1 MKARLSGLPLSLH
14 PSSFILPMSLTL
26 DTPVLGLPQQ
36 GIARLGA
43 QTARR
48 LALAVANVSGA
59 RDASEVTVEDLLNY
73 LPMRYEDRS
82 NLARIE
88 SLRDGVEASLELY
101 VRVSGGFQVGKNR
114 GPKAPP
120 LYIFEVTAGDPE
132 RTGKPVVV
140 WWFVSGR
147 QAQRIVAYY
156 RQRFARGARFVAFGR
171 WEWDARR
178 NTFALR
184 LNKPD
189 ELEMLPG
196 TFTPPENALI
206 RLAEQGQTHDGP
218 NGAGFDAAG
227 ESGKT
232 GDARAPSDVRTSS
245 AASEG
250 GADEDEEVSDESADE
265 SSVDEPTDPALAAI
279 HVGRR
284 VPVYRKLGEF
294 RTKRLREIMHAVL
307 ARLGDEAFTET
318 LPAELI
324 KRQHLASRAD
334 AIRRIHF
341 PAEDAPLAEYERA
354 RSPAHLRLIFEEFFW
369 VALAIAIRRDER
381 VKEPKGALIEV
392 TPRARARILSVLP
405 FELTA
410 AQERAIARILEDMQS
425 DVPMNRLLQGDVGSG
440 KTAVALLS
448 MLAAME
454 NGYQAALMVPT
465 EILAEQHARNI
476 KRLLARTPFRVE
488 LLVGSLKAS
497 EKRRL
502 HKEIAAGEVHAVVG
516 THALIQEAVS
526 FGKLGLVVIDEQ
538 HRFGVLQ
545 RAALRERGFNPDV
558 LVMTAT
564 PIPRSLAMTVY
575 GDLDVSVIDELP
587 PGRTPVKTV
596 VVGED
601 KRAGVYKGIE
611 REVRAGR
618 QVYVVYPLVEESEK
632 MDLKDATRMYE
643 HLRDRV
649 FPVFAVGLLHG
660 KMKPSE
666 KEETMRRFVS
676 GEIQVLVATTVVEVG
691 VDVPNASVMIVEHA
705 ERFGLSQLHQ
715 LRGRVGRGAEQSY
728 CVLMSSERQTSV
740 AQQRL
745 GIMAETNDGFRIA
758 EKDLEL
764 RGPGEVMG
772 TRQSGVPTFRVGNLV
787 RDIQILEDAR
797 REAEHYLTTRR
808 HTRETSRLIERV
820 RADARFGLAAIG

>member
-1 MKARLSGLPLSLH
+1 
-14 PSSFILPMSLTL
+14 MSLAL
-26 DTPVLGLPQQ
+26 DIPLTQLAQQ

-43 QTARR
+43 QTTRK
-48 LALAVANVSGA
+48 LALALANVSGK

-101 VRVSGGFQVGKNR
+101 VRVAGGFQVGKNR

-147 QAQRIVAYY
+147 QAQRIIAYY
-156 RQRFARGARFVAFGR
+156 RQRFTRGARFIAFGK

-184 LNKPD
+184 LGKPD

-206 RLAEQGQTHDGP
+206 RLAEQQSQDG
-218 NGAGFDAAG
+218 AAQ
-227 ESGKT
+227 
-232 GDARAPSDVRTSS
+232 
-245 AASEG
+245 G
-250 GADEDEEVSDESADE
+250 GADSNGDAATQSARGGPDSEDDDGAEEESTDED
-265 SSVDEPTDPALAAI
+265 SVDEATDPSLAAI

-294 RTKRLREIMHAVL
+294 RTKRLREIVHAVL
-307 ARLGDEAFTET
+307 SRLDDEAFKET

-324 KRQHLASRAD
+324 ARQHLATRAD

-341 PAEDAPLAEYERA
+341 PSDDVPLAEYERA

-369 VALAIAIRRDER
+369 VALAIALRRDER
-381 VKEPKGALIEV
+381 VKEPKGAVIEV
-392 TPRARARILSVLP
+392 TPRVRERMLSVLP
-405 FELTA
+405 FSLTA
-410 AQERAIARILEDMQS
+410 AQERSVTRILEDMQS

-440 KTAVALLS
+440 KTVVALLA

-476 KRLLARTPFRVE
+476 KRLLAPTPYRVE
-488 LLVGSLKAS
+488 LLVGSLKAV

-502 HKEIAAGEVHAVVG
+502 HKDLAAGEIHAAVG
-516 THALIQEAVS
+516 THALIQESVS
-526 FGKLGLVVIDEQ
+526 FDKLGLVVIDEQ
-538 HRFGVLQ
+538 HRFGVMQ
-545 RAALRERGFNPDV
+545 RASLRERGFNPDV

-587 PGRTPVKTV
+587 PGRTPIKTV

-601 KRAGVYKGIE
+601 RRAGVYKGIE

-618 QVYVVYPLVEESEK
+618 QAYVVYPLVEESEK
-632 MDLKDATRMYE
+632 VDLKDATRMYE

-649 FPVFAVGLLHG
+649 FPHFAVGLLHG
-660 KMKPSE
+660 KMKASE
-666 KEETMRRFVS
+666 KEEVMRRFVA

-728 CVLMSSERQTSV
+728 CVLMASDKQTTV

-745 GIMAETNDGFRIA
+745 GIMEESSDGFRIA
-758 EKDLEL
+758 EKDLEI

-772 TRQSGVPTFRVGNLV
+772 TRQSGVPTFRIGNLV
-787 RDIQILEDAR
+787 RDLQILEEAR
-797 REAEHYLTTRR
+797 SEAEHYLTTRR
-808 HTRETSRLIERV
+808 RTRETSLLIERV

>member
-1 MKARLSGLPLSLH
+1 
-14 PSSFILPMSLTL
+14 MSLTL
-26 DTPVLGLPQQ
+26 DTPVLHLLEH

-43 QTARR
+43 QMSRR
-48 LALAVANVSGA
+48 LALALAHVAGKS
-59 RDASEVTVEDLLNY
+59 DAGEVTVEDLLNY

-82 NLARIE
+82 NMARIADLTE
-88 SLRDGVEASLELY
+88 GVEASLDLY
-101 VRVSGGFQVGKNR
+101 VRVAGGFQVGKNR

-120 LYIFEVTAGDPE
+120 LYIFEVTADDPE

-140 WWFVSGR
+140 KWFVSGR
-147 QAQRIVAYY
+147 QAGHIVAYHK
-156 RQRFARGARFVAFGR
+156 QRFQRGTRFIAFGK
-171 WEWDARR
+171 WEWDPRS
-178 NTFALR
+178 NGYALMVS
-184 LNKPD
+184 KPD
-189 ELEMLPG
+189 EQLEMLPG
-196 TFTPPENALI
+196 TYAPPENALI
-206 RLAEQGQTHDGP
+206 RLAEQAQ
-218 NGAGFDAAG
+218 
-227 ESGKT
+227 
-232 GDARAPSDVRTSS
+232 GDSDRDTLIK
-245 AASEG
+245 AEG
-250 GADEDEEVSDESADE
+250 VDEDDAVENDIDEV
-265 SSVDEPTDPALAAI
+265 TDPALAAI

-294 RTKRLREIMHAVL
+294 RTKRLREIVHAVL
-307 ARLGDEAFTET
+307 SKLDDAAFEET

-324 KRQHLASRAD
+324 ERQRLASRAD
-334 AIRRIHF
+334 ATRRIHF
-341 PAEDAPLAEYERA
+341 PSDDAPLAEYERA

-369 VALAIAIRRDER
+369 VALAIGLRRDER

-392 TPRARARILSVLP
+392 TPHVRERIMEVLP
-405 FELTA
+405 FTLTG
-410 AQERAIARILEDMQS
+410 AQERAVARILEDMQS

-440 KTAVALLS
+440 KTAVALLA

-454 NGYQAALMVPT
+454 NGYQAALMAPT
-465 EILAEQHARNI
+465 EILAEQHARNV
-476 KRLLARTPFRVE
+476 KRMLADTSHRVE
-488 LLVGSLKAS
+488 LLTGSLKAA

-502 HKEIAAGEVHAVVG
+502 QKDLAAGEIHAAVG
-516 THALIQEAVS
+516 THALIQEAVEFS
-526 FGKLGLVVIDEQ
+526 KLGLVVIDEQ

-587 PGRTPVKTV
+587 PGRTPIKTV
-596 VVGED
+596 VVGEE

-618 QVYVVYPLVEESEK
+618 QAYVVYPLVEESEK
-632 MDLKDATRMYE
+632 MDLKDATRMFE

-649 FPVFAVGLLHG
+649 FPHFTIGLIHG
-660 KMKPSE
+660 KMKPAE
-666 KEETMRRFVS
+666 KEEVMRLFVR
-676 GEIQVLVATTVVEVG
+676 GEIHVLVATTVVEVG
-691 VDVPNASVMIVEHA
+691 VDVPNASIMVVEHG

-728 CVLMSSERQTSV
+728 CVLMASDRQTSV

-745 GIMAETNDGFRIA
+745 GIMEETSDGFRIA
-758 EKDLEL
+758 EKDLEI

-787 RDIQILEDAR
+787 RDLHILEDAR
-797 REAEHYLTTRR
+797 READHYLTTRR
-808 HTRETSRLIERV
+808 HTRETSRLIARV

>member
-1 MKARLSGLPLSLH
+1 
-14 PSSFILPMSLTL
+14 MSLTL
-26 DTPVLGLPQQ
+26 DTPVLHLAEH
-36 GIARLGA
+36 GIARLGV
-43 QTARR
+43 QMSRR
-48 LALAVANVSGA
+48 LALALAHVAGKA
-59 RDASEVTVEDLLNY
+59 DAGEVTVEDLLNY

-82 NLARIE
+82 NMARIAD
-88 SLRDGVEASLELY
+88 LTDGVEASLDLY
-101 VRVSGGFQVGKNR
+101 VRVAGGFQVGKNR

-120 LYIFEVTAGDPE
+120 LYIFEVTASDPE

-140 WWFVSGR
+140 KWFVSGR
-147 QAQRIVAYY
+147 QAGRIVAYHK
-156 RQRFARGARFVAFGR
+156 QRFQRGARFVAFGK
-171 WEWDARR
+171 WEWEARS
-178 NTFALR
+178 NTYALM
-184 LNKPD
+184 LAKPD

-196 TFTPPENALI
+196 TYAPPENALI
-206 RLAEQGQTHDGP
+206 RLAEQAREDSDSGALINDG
-218 NGAGFDAAG
+218 
-227 ESGKT
+227 
-232 GDARAPSDVRTSS
+232 APAEVV
-245 AASEG
+245 
-250 GADEDEEVSDESADE
+250 EDEAVENG
-265 SSVDEPTDPALAAI
+265 VDEVTDPALAAI

-294 RTKRLREIMHAVL
+294 RTKRLREIVHAVL
-307 ARLGDEAFTET
+307 SKLDDAAFAET

-324 KRQHLASRAD
+324 ARQRLASRAD
-334 AIRRIHF
+334 ATRRIHF
-341 PAEDAPLAEYERA
+341 PVEDAPLAEYERA

-369 VALAIAIRRDER
+369 VALAIGLRRDER

-392 TPRARARILSVLP
+392 TPHVRERIMEVLP
-405 FELTA
+405 FTLTG
-410 AQERAIARILEDMQS
+410 AQERAVTRILEDMQS

-440 KTAVALLS
+440 KTAVALLA

-454 NGYQAALMVPT
+454 NGYQAALMAPT

-476 KRLLARTPFRVE
+476 KRMLAETPFRVE
-488 LLVGSLKAS
+488 LLTGSLKAA

-502 HKEIAAGEVHAVVG
+502 HKDLAAGEIHAAVG
-516 THALIQEAVS
+516 THALIQEAVEFS
-526 FGKLGLVVIDEQ
+526 KLGLVVIDEQ

-575 GDLDVSVIDELP
+575 GDLEVSVIDELP
-587 PGRTPVKTV
+587 PGRTPIKTV
-596 VVGED
+596 VVGEE

-618 QVYVVYPLVEESEK
+618 QAYVVYPLVEESEK

-649 FPVFAVGLLHG
+649 FPHFQIGLVHG
-660 KMKPSE
+660 KMKPAE
-666 KEETMRRFVS
+666 KEEVMRLFVS
-676 GEIQVLVATTVVEVG
+676 GETQVLVATTVVEVG
-691 VDVPNASVMIVEHA
+691 VDVPNASIMVVEHA

-728 CVLMSSERQTSV
+728 CVLLASDRQTSV

-745 GIMAETNDGFRIA
+745 GIMEETSDGFRIA
-758 EKDLEL
+758 ERDLEI

-787 RDIQILEDAR
+787 RDLHILEDAR
-797 REAEHYLTTRR
+797 READHYLTTRR
-808 HTRETSRLIERV
+808 HTRETSRLIARV
-820 RADARFGLAAIG
+820 RADARFGLAVIG

>member
-1 MKARLSGLPLSLH
+1 
-14 PSSFILPMSLTL
+14 MSLSL
-26 DTPVLGLPQQ
+26 DTPVLELAEQ
-36 GIARLGA
+36 GISRLGA

-48 LALAVANVSGA
+48 LGLALANVSGK
-59 RDASEVTVEDLLNY
+59 RDAGEVEVEDLLNY

-82 NLARIE
+82 NLARIADL
-88 SLRDGVEASLELY
+88 SDGVEASLDLY
-101 VRVSGGFQVGKNR
+101 VRVAGGFQVGKNR

-147 QAQRIVAYY
+147 QAGRIVAYY
-156 RQRFARGARFVAFGR
+156 RQRFERGARFIAFGK

-184 LNKPD
+184 LGKPD

-206 RLAEQGQTHDGP
+206 RIAEQAQEDSDSTTLVNANTTLVNANDSAKVK
-218 NGAGFDAAG
+218 AGGSAG
-227 ESGKT
+227 ET
-232 GDARAPSDVRTSS
+232 DAGG
-245 AASEG
+245 EG
-250 GADEDEEVSDESADE
+250 SDEEAAEESG
-265 SSVDEPTDPALAAI
+265 VDEVTDPALAAI

-294 RTKRLREIMHAVL
+294 RTKRLREIVHAVL
-307 ARLGDEAFTET
+307 ARLDDAAFAET
-318 LPAELI
+318 LPPELI
-324 KRQHLASRAD
+324 ERQRLASRAD
-334 AIRRIHF
+334 ATRRIHF
-341 PAEDAPLAEYERA
+341 PSDDAPLAEYERA

-369 VALAIAIRRDER
+369 VALAIGLRRDER
-381 VKEPKGALIEV
+381 VKEPKGAVIEITPLIRE
-392 TPRARARILSVLP
+392 RIMAVLP
-405 FELTA
+405 FSLTG
-410 AQERAIARILEDMQS
+410 AQERAVTRIHEDMQS

-440 KTAVALLS
+440 KTVVALLA

-454 NGYQAALMVPT
+454 NRYQAALMAPT
-465 EILAEQHARNI
+465 EILADQHARNI
-476 KRLLARTPFRVE
+476 KRMLSETPFRVE
-488 LLVGSLKAS
+488 LLTGSLKAA

-502 HKEIAAGEVHAVVG
+502 HRDLAAGEIHAAIG
-516 THALIQEAVS
+516 THALIQEAVEFS
-526 FGKLGLVVIDEQ
+526 RLGLVVIDEQ

-575 GDLDVSVIDELP
+575 GDLEVSVIDELP
-587 PGRTPVKTV
+587 PGRTPIKTV

-618 QVYVVYPLVEESEK
+618 QAYVVYPLVEESEK
-632 MDLKDATRMYE
+632 MDLKDATRMFE
-643 HLRDRV
+643 HLRERV
-649 FPVFAVGLLHG
+649 FPHFSIGLLHG
-660 KMKPSE
+660 KMKTVE
-666 KEETMRRFVS
+666 KDEIMRRFVA

-691 VDVPNASVMIVEHA
+691 VDVSNASVMVVEHA

-728 CVLMSSERQTSV
+728 CVLMASDKQTSV

-745 GIMAETNDGFRIA
+745 GIMEETNDGFRIA
-758 EKDLEL
+758 EKDLEI

-772 TRQSGVPTFRVGNLV
+772 TRQSGVPTFRIGNLV
-787 RDIQILEDAR
+787 RDLLILEEAR

-808 HTRETSRLIERV
+808 RTRETSRLITRV
-820 RADARFGLAAIG
+820 RADPRFGLAVIG